1 MISFFAKK
9 KAEASSKNKLLF
21 MSSFDEN
28 RFCFQIV
35 KILSY
40 FFLYCKDFFSLS
52 CYSLVF
58 LKVKGGAPARKYS
71 SEAALSLRSRRN
83 GTKFAEPV
91 GSLIKCRRLP
101 RGFFCN
107 TSLPPLGC
115 GCSNFE
121 KWNSL

>member
-58 LKVKGGAPARKYS
+58 LKVKGALRQGSIPAKPRFRSVPDVTVLNSPNLWVRSLSANVFQGASFAILPC
-71 SEAALSLRSRRN
+71 LRSF
-83 GTKFAEPV
+83 T
-91 GSLIKCRRLP
+91 
-101 RGFFCN
+101 
-107 TSLPPLGC
+107 